1 MEGEPPDSP
10 IRRLPD
16 GSWISWDGRWLWRGG
31 TWVSLPA
38 VRWPPALFW
47 FTAAPSWF
55 STLLIIG
62 LIGLIPV
69 VGAMNLNGYALVTAR
84 NLRAGYRVLPPANF
98 SFISAGA
105 PAAVLSLAWSFITV
119 SLFVAVALG
128 VSAVTYHQTH
138 DWAWTIALA
147 FAGGFTIATL
157 FSTLFRVLFVP
168 ALELS
173 SREGWAIFRANLYKH
188 VREHWRAT
196 WYGNAVL
203 LLWSAVYLAIALV
216 ASFVPFGSIFGSIAG
231 LGLMAPLLAVAL
243 ARFDDPPAGF
253 SQARANALA
262 AAVAGFSLLA
272 IALVWGVGLSVASY
286 VSGHPDEVAC
296 FFDTTC
302 NAAYSGDLE
311 TITHVQ
317 RDPHDAALINVDVK
331 FINHSPAAATV
342 DPGQYQVRTIDS
354 ETLPP
359 SSDCM
364 RAQFAVVSP
373 GSRLEQRTCFR
384 LPDARQPFDLHLPW
398 TGWDYR
404 TGPVPVLSPSP

>member
-1 MEGEPPDSP
+1 MADA
-10 IRRLPD
+10 D
-16 GSWISWDGRWLWRGG
+16 MGSCRNMVVFLI
-31 TWVSLPA
+31 V
-38 VRWPPALFW
+38 
-47 FTAAPSWF
+47 
-55 STLLIIG
+55 LLIIG

-262 AAVAGFSLLA
+262 AAVA
-272 IALVWGVGLSVASY
+272 VGLFGAGSLITKA
-286 VSGHPDEVAC
+286 VSHL
-296 FFDTTC
+296 FSST
-302 NAAYSGDLE
+302 
-311 TITHVQ
+311 
-317 RDPHDAALINVDVK
+317 
-331 FINHSPAAATV
+331 SPT
-342 DPGQYQVRTIDS
+342 PG
-354 ETLPP
+354 
-359 SSDCM
+359 
-364 RAQFAVVSP
+364 
-373 GSRLEQRTCFR
+373 G
-384 LPDARQPFDLHLPW
+384 
-398 TGWDYR
+398 
-404 TGPVPVLSPSP
+404 